1 MWTAYLGVQMP
12 SDFRL
17 RFELNPRVEYL
28 HHDEIAESVDAPL
41 NTTII
46 IFNAEFISFNA
57 KFIICNPF

>member
-1 MWTAYLGVQMP
+1 MP